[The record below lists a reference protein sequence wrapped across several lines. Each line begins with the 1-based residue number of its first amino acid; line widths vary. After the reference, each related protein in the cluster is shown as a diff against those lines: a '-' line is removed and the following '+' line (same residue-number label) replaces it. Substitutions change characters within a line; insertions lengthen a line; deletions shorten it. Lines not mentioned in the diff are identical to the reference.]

1 MKIPLPLLVAR
12 TGTKRKRFVIGNPE
26 PRDMDRVRLLRVYMQ
41 VVNHWAG
48 MRAKLLAEY
57 ERTLQAAQANDG
69 YEARGIKGVRA
80 ADSAEDIN
88 STLEEGTSWFNRLVI
103 TLEAGIT
110 SWALGVE
117 AWQRGK
123 WRGAVLSATGV
134 DLDTMLY
141 AGDVTETVQ
150 SRILANLELIKDVNA
165 QQRQRMAQVV
175 FNGLNQRLPAR
186 DVAKQLAEVT
196 GFGRKRALL
205 IASVELQKIATAL
218 SVERSHQ
225 AGVGNKYEW
234 VHSRK
239 KHPRDWHKA
248 RNGKTFSDKA
258 KPGSEE
264 YVPPDDR
271 PGIPIRCGCRRLPV
285 LDLSEY
291 DDDILEEFA

>member
-1 MKIPLPLLVAR
+1 MRIPLPLLVAR

-48 MRAKLLAEY
+48 MRASLLTQY
-57 ERTLQAAQANDG
+57 EREISIRDSVPGIAIADNTL
-69 YEARGIKGVRA
+69 VS
-80 ADSAEDIN
+80 DSIDDIN
-88 STLEEGTSWFNRLVI
+88 ATLEEGTSWFNRLVI

-141 AGDVTETVQ
+141 AGDVAETVQ

-196 GFGRKRALL
+196 GFGRKRSLL

-218 SVERSHQ
+218 SNERAHQ
-225 AGVGNKYEW
+225 AGVGDKYEW
-234 VHSRK
+234 VHSKK
-239 KHPRDWHKA
+239 KHPRDWHKS
-248 RNGKTFSDKA
+248 RNGKTFSNRA
-258 KPGSEE
+258 KPGSPE
-264 YVPPDDR
+264 YIPPDDR
-271 PGIPIRCGCRRLPV
+271 AGIPIRCGCRAQPV